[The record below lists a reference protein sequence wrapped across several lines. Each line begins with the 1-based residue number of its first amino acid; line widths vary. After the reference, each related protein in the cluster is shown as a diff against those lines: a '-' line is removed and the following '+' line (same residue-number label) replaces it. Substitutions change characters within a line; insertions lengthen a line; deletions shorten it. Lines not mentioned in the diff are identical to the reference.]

1 MKELAIN
8 RSLDEST
15 RKQGVLVDGKV
26 YSMHIKGNEVIITDN
41 EDYTKIYYIASVDFW
56 QAMYK

>member
-26 YSMHIKGNEVIITDN
+26 YSMHIKDNEVIITDN

-56 QAMYK
+56 QAMDK